1 MEDKVATTRVWTKLV
16 GGLALGAAAMY
27 VLDPDH
33 GRRRRALARDK
44 AGRIARQAGDAWNA
58 GTRDLGSRLRGMS
71 VQVNRALRK
80 ETSSG
85 DDDVLVNRVR
95 SRVGRVAAHPRA
107 IHLEAYEGRVVLR
120 GAVLTHEHIALLD
133 AVRSVPGVKSVD
145 DHLEA
150 HDHPGHISSLQGN
163 HRNGRTLGE
172 YWQPGARVAA
182 TLSGGTLAW
191 YGLARRGV
199 PGSLAAL
206 AGLGLIARGMTNV
219 PMPRLVGVRARRAI
233 EVQKTIDIAA
243 SPEQLFDLWSDYENF
258 PRFMAHVKEVRDLGG
273 GRSHWV
279 LEGPAGALV
288 EWDSVIVRKERP
300 RTISWKSDPESAVR
314 HSGSIRFEPS
324 SKGTRL
330 TLKTSYT
337 PSGAAG
343 STFAALMGGDIRH
356 EMEENLARVKE
367 VAESEAKAGMA
378 VHHSSAAHASS
389 GRAGSGDGPIH

>member
-44 AGRIARQAGDAWNA
+44 AGRMARQAGDAWNS

-71 VQVNRALRK
+71 MHVNRVWRK
-80 ETSSG
+80 ETSSA

-95 SRVGRVAAHPRA
+95 SRLGRVASHPRA
-107 IHLEAYEGRVVLR
+107 IHLEAYDGRVVLR
-120 GAVLTHEHIALLD
+120 GAVLTHERIALLD

-150 HDHPGHISSLQGN
+150 HDHPGHISSLQGK
-163 HRNGRTLGE
+163 HRNGRALGE
-172 YWQPGARVAA
+172 SWQPGARVAA
-182 TLSGGTLAW
+182 ALSGGTLAW
-191 YGLARRGV
+191 YGISRRGV

-206 AGLGLIARGMTNV
+206 AGLGLIARGMTNMS
-219 PMPRLVGVRARRAI
+219 MPHLVGVRPRRAI
-233 EVQKTIDIAA
+233 EVQKTIEIEA
-243 SPEQLFDLWSDYENF
+243 SPEQLFDLWSNYDNF

-300 RTISWKSDPESAVR
+300 RMISWKSEAESAVR
-314 HSGSIRFEPS
+314 HSGSVRFDPITN
-324 SKGTRL
+324 GTRL

-337 PSGAAG
+337 PSGTAG
-343 STFAALMGGDIRH
+343 STFAALMAGDIRH
-356 EMEENLARVKE
+356 EMEENLARVKQ
-367 VAESEAKAGMA
+367 VAESDARTGTA
-378 VHHSSAAHASS
+378 VHPAAAHASF
-389 GRAGSGDGPIH
+389 GGQTGPAH